1 MYHHVQVKHAIM
13 PPQGVAFP
21 ACKTCKFVAVDNN
34 ALSKHEQEKKHGS
47 HAVVPAA
54 AKGSNV
60 SAADDFSCQQC
71 DRVFLNRKALTMHIN
86 VKHRGIR
93 QGRRVKRASS
103 EEEEEEEDTEEEEG
117 DEEVEEDADQV
128 DFDRALAED
137 VDYVPRKAEA
147 RKIKILSNVAV
158 KGVKS
163 RSSEADSLSA
173 CATGIATSLGLGD
186 ESADNSAEMEFD
198 EGEEIVDET
207 RLIEEALANVHGVKQ
222 EEESEVVTKFLA
234 EDGTELQLSAA
245 QKAELMSQL
254 ESNGGDEEEVVMMY
268 DGEEPAAVT
277 SAETSAQDEE
287 L

>member
-1 MYHHVQVKHAIM
+1 MYHHVQVKHGIM

-21 ACKTCKFVAVDNN
+21 VCKTCKFVAVDNN

-47 HAVVPAA
+47 HAVVVVPAKA
-54 AKGSNV
+54 ANV
-60 SAADDFSCQQC
+60 SGDDFSCQQC

-93 QGRRVKRASS
+93 QGRRPKQPTS
-103 EEEEEEEDTEEEEG
+103 EEEEDEDETE

-158 KGVKS
+158 KAVKS

-186 ESADNSAEMEFD
+186 ESVDNSAEMEFD
-198 EGEEIVDET
+198 ESEEIVDET

-254 ESNGGDEEEVVMMY
+254 ESNGGDGEEVVMMY
-268 DGEEPAAVT
+268 DGEEPGVT
-277 SAETSAQDEE
+277 SAETSAQAEE
-287 L
+287 M